1 MKLINSF
8 GPNPRMVRMFM
19 AEKGIELPTEELDL
33 LGGENRQKPYTDK
46 NPGGQMPALELDDSS
61 VIGETTTICEY
72 LEEKYPTPALMGNTA
87 ESRAR
92 NRMWARRIELNI
104 TENIYNGF
112 RYAEGLELF
121 KDRLYCIPEAA
132 DGLKAK
138 AQGQLRWLNDLIE
151 GKTYIGGEQMSLAD
165 MILYCCLDFAQG
177 VGQPISP
184 ELNNI
189 TAWFA
194 HMGKRP
200 SAKASLHASSETVG
214 MKG

>member
-19 AEKGIELPTEELDL
+19 AEKGIELPAEELDL

-46 NPGGQMPALELDDSS
+46 NPGGQMPALELDDGS

-72 LEEKYPTPALMGNTA
+72 LEEKYPTPALIGNTA

-138 AQGQLRWLNDLIE
+138 AQDQLRWLNDLIE
-151 GKTYIGGEQMSLAD
+151 EKTYIGGEKMGLAD

-184 ELNNI
+184 ELSNI

-194 HMGKRP
+194 HMDKRP
-200 SAKASLHASSETVG
+200 SAKASLHASSEAVG

>member
-19 AEKGIELPTEELDL
+19 TEKGIVLPVEELDL
-33 LGGENRQKPYTDK
+33 LSGENRQKPYTDK
-46 NPGGQMPALELDDSS
+46 NPGGQMPALELDDGS
-61 VIGETTTICEY
+61 VIGETTVICEY
-72 LEEKYPTPALMGNTA
+72 LDEKYPTPALMGDTA

-92 NRMWARRIELNI
+92 SRMWVRRVELNI

-132 DGLKAK
+132 AGLKAK
-138 AQGQLRWLNDLIE
+138 AQGQLQWLNDLMQ
-151 GKTYIGGEQMSLAD
+151 GKQYIGGDQLGLAD

-177 VGQPISP
+177 VGQPINR
-184 ELNNI
+184 ELTNI
-189 TAWFA
+189 TAWFDR
-194 HMGKRP
+194 MDQRP
-200 SAKASLHASSETVG
+200 SARASLHSSSEAVG

>member
-19 AEKGIELPTEELDL
+19 AEKGIELPAEELDL

-46 NPGGQMPALELDDSS
+46 NPGGQMPALELGDGS

-72 LEEKYPTPALMGNTA
+72 LEEKYPTPPLMGNTA

-92 NRMWARRIELNI
+92 NRMWVRRIELNI

-112 RYAEGLELF
+112 RYAEGLKLF

-151 GKTYIGGEQMSLAD
+151 GKRYIGGEQMGLAD

-189 TAWFA
+189 TTWFA
-194 HMGKRP
+194 HMDKRP
-200 SAKASLHASSETVG
+200 SAKASLHASSEAVG

>member
-19 AEKGIELPTEELDL
+19 AEKGIELPAEELDL

-46 NPGGQMPALELDDSS
+46 NPGGQMPALELDDGS

-87 ESRAR
+87 ESRAK
-92 NRMWARRIELNI
+92 NRMWVRRIELNI

-121 KDRLYCIPEAA
+121 KDRLHCIPEAA

-151 GKTYIGGEQMSLAD
+151 GKTYIGGEQVGLAD

-184 ELNNI
+184 ELKNI

-194 HMGKRP
+194 RMDKRP
-200 SAKASLHASSETVG
+200 SAKASLHASSEAVG